1 MLRRASE
8 TALVLLA
15 LGAALV
21 PVPPAIVERWF
32 STGVYPRI
40 QQIVT
45 PVANLVPF
53 AWFDVI
59 LLTVTALVRAGRQA
73 RRERRWSPLFHG
85 LRMLVVAAAGIY
97 LVFLACWGLNY

>member
-1 MLRRASE
+1 MLRRPTE

-15 LGAALV
+15 LGAALL
-21 PVPPAIVERWF
+21 PVPPAMVERWF

-45 PVANLVPF
+45 PLANLVPF

-59 LLTVTALVRAGRQA
+59 LLTVAALTITVLVRAGRQA
-73 RRERRWSPLFHG
+73 RRERRWPPLFHG
-85 LRMLVVAAAGIY
+85 LRTLVVAAAGIY
-97 LVFLACWGLNY
+97 LL